1 MLPVIL
7 AAVLGVSSPEATLF
21 TAEGGRVR
29 GAVVEAG
36 PAGVTLRLADGTT
49 RRFPPAEVR
58 RIVLADGTT
67 WQPGEPAP
75 RAPEPE
81 PVREP
86 AAAPAPAPAPA
97 PTPLPE
103 VVPVPAPP
111 AAEAAPP
118 PAPAAAPTPAPAP
131 EPAPAPVLAAPEA
144 HPAPAVAPA
153 PAAQPEPSAG
163 PMVIPV
169 ERLDTLFLEGGGR
182 VRAFVVE
189 ETADLIVVRTVDG
202 HERRFPPARVAS
214 IAYADGTTSPPRAA
228 PR

>member
-36 PAGVTLRLADGTT
+36 PAGVTLRLSDGTT

-58 RIVLADGTT
+58 KIVLADGTS
-67 WQPGEPAP
+67 WQPGQPAP
-75 RAPEPE
+75 RAPEAE
-81 PVREP
+81 PSPEP
-86 AAAPAPAPAPA
+86 AAAPVPAPAPAPMPASEIA
-97 PTPLPE
+97 PVSPPSAVE
-103 VVPVPAPP
+103 EAQAPAPV
-111 AAEAAPP
+111 A
-118 PAPAAAPTPAPAP
+118 AP
-131 EPAPAPVLAAPEA
+131 EPAPAPAPPLAPAEA
-144 HPAPAVAPA
+144 SAVAPA
-153 PAAQPEPSAG
+153 PGAQPEPVAG
-163 PMVIPV
+163 PMLIPV

-182 VRAFVVE
+182 IRAFVVE
-189 ETADLIVVRTVDG
+189 ETAELIVVRTVDG
-202 HERRFPPARVAS
+202 HERRLAPARVAS